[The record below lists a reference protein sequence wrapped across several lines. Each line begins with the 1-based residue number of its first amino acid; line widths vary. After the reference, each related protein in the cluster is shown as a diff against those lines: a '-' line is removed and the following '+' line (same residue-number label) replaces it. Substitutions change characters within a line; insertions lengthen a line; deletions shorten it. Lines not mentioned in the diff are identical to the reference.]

1 MQLIKKRIARAGE
14 RPGLY
19 TELGRV
25 FLLLGDVMS
34 AQLAFN
40 RAADLRNIN
49 NPDEAVA
56 SLMDAGLVAIA
67 QNAFP
72 EAHGHFQK
80 ALALQPEHPA
90 VNSDPFH
97 CRFIS

>member
-1 MQLIKKRIARAGE
+1 
-14 RPGLY
+14 
-19 TELGRV
+19 
-25 FLLLGDVMS
+25 MS
-34 AQLAFN
+34 AQQAFN

-56 SLMDAGLVAIA
+56 SLMDAGMVAIA

-72 EAHGHFQK
+72 EAHGYFQK

-90 VNSDPFH
+90 VSSRVSCLPL
-97 CRFIS
+97 SLSE